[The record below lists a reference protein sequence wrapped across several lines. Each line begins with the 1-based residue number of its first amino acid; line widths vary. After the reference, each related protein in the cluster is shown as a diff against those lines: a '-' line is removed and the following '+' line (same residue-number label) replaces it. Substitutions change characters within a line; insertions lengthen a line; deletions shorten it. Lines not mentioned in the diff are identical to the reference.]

1 MKAATTATITTTKR
15 TAMKKANDRMVV
27 RAPFLR
33 RKFHTKAKSLTSS
46 ITEEYRVAPKFNS
59 TEGIVETKRTKSKHT
74 KLSLQIQSWFGIGET
89 LNAMDALRRQ
99 ASKLRD
105 QVAKQQQ
112 AVIKQISGS
121 GYESSDVMVIDEVEM
136 QRHQQLEQ
144 LYRSTRAGRDFQK
157 EIVKA
162 AEAFTTIAYKHIE
175 TGTKLSEECFKY
187 AVENSDDKILAKAAS
202 LFGDACKNVEKEH
215 EDLNRQLFSQIIE
228 PLRAMAAGVP
238 LEDARHLAQR
248 YSRMR
253 QEAETQA
260 AEVSRRQA
268 RVREAPIPENV
279 TKLHAAEYRMQE
291 LKANMAVLGKEA
303 TAAMAAV
310 ESQQQRLTF
319 QRLVSLVE
327 GEKSYHERV
336 AAILGEVETEMVS
349 EKQRKESAP
358 PVIPSTN
365 SSENTKYFLAEATH
379 AFDAASEKELSLGVG
394 DYVVVRKVSPSGWS
408 EGECRG
414 KAGWFPSAYVEKRQ
428 RIPNSSATT
437 EVF

>member
-144 LYRSTRAGRDFQK
+144 LYRSTRAGR
-157 EIVKA
+157 V
-162 AEAFTTIAYKHIE
+162 
-175 TGTKLSEECFKY
+175 
-187 AVENSDDKILAKAAS
+187 
-202 LFGDACKNVEKEH
+202 
-215 EDLNRQLFSQIIE
+215 RFS
-228 PLRAMAAGVP
+228 P
-238 LEDARHLAQR
+238 
-248 YSRMR
+248 
-253 QEAETQA
+253 
-260 AEVSRRQA
+260 
-268 RVREAPIPENV
+268 
-279 TKLHAAEYRMQE
+279 
-291 LKANMAVLGKEA
+291 
-303 TAAMAAV
+303 
-310 ESQQQRLTF
+310 F
-319 QRLVSLVE
+319 
-327 GEKSYHERV
+327 
-336 AAILGEVETEMVS
+336 
-349 EKQRKESAP
+349 
-358 PVIPSTN
+358 
-365 SSENTKYFLAEATH
+365 
-379 AFDAASEKELSLGVG
+379 
-394 DYVVVRKVSPSGWS
+394 
-408 EGECRG
+408 
-414 KAGWFPSAYVEKRQ
+414 
-428 RIPNSSATT
+428 
-437 EVF
+437 